1 MVIRSKFRCAQV
13 LESKDANGQ
22 VTAQI
27 VTLYPVTG
35 GSGEDKAF
43 WEATPS
49 GKHEVTIT
57 NKATFDHYV
66 SGRCY
71 YFDSIPVDE

>member
-13 LESKDANGQ
+13 LESKDADGQ

-27 VTLYPVTG
+27 VKLYPVTG
-35 GSGEDKAF
+35 GSEENKAF

-49 GKHEVTIT
+49 GAYEVTIT
-57 NKATFDHYV
+57 NKAAFDHYV
-66 SGRCY
+66 PGRCY